1 MVYSGWDYKREH
13 SLTSATEL
21 TDYQVKILV
30 SYSSG
35 TSSGDTVYLDGK
47 CKADFGD
54 IRFADSD
61 NNELSYWI
69 ESVSG
74 TLATIWVKI
83 PTINTTTIWIY
94 YGNESASTTSSG
106 DTTFILFD
114 HFDGSSINSSKW
126 TVEKKGSASAIAQVN
141 GSSIL
146 QLSGENGVSSSANLI
161 SVSTFAQPFVLE
173 IQEQITVT
181 NGAYAG
187 TSFGLTTT
195 LQDSDNAGSNWWITI
210 LGNSYAFTTAGYN
223 SKGVMFRSP
232 LGGIYVSF
240 GLMSG
245 KIFPAANTY
254 YRNRYIKTSTGIQ
267 FIRDGISYG
276 TATDATYTGPFYICI
291 NQGEDSGGSSYAG
304 YRYID
309 YILVRNYS
317 ATEPTHGE
325 WSEEILNKIDFESL
339 YNVGEF
345 VSFVS
350 LYFVGESVDFS
361 SKYNIEWLVDFVL
374 KYHIE
379 IETAFESIYKIKTD
393 HNFTTCITSNDK
405 KSTEFRTRVE
415 SVRSSAIRFEMT

>member
-1 MVYSGWDYKREH
+1 MAYFGWDYKRDH

-94 YGNESASTTSSG
+94 YGNSSASTTSDDS
-106 DTTFILFD
+106 TTFFLVDTFD
-114 HFDGSSINSSKW
+114 DASLDTSKW
-126 TVEKKGSASAIAQVN
+126 TQQS
-141 GSSIL
+141 L
-146 QLSGENGVSSSANLI
+146 GVCSETAGY
-161 SVSTFAQPFVLE
+161 LE
-173 IQEQITVT
+173 IQGSTYT
-181 NGAYAG
+181 WDTA
-187 TSFGLTTT
+187 GLTTAAGVKNT
-195 LQDSDNAGSNWWITI
+195 GISISGPFSIWCSLTYDVTQVNALGIIHLLIHSSTDKAYIGLNDSVGDYRYGYVTAAINAG
-210 LGNSYAFTTAGYN
+210 
-223 SKGVMFRSP
+223 
-232 LGGIYVSF
+232 
-240 GLMSG
+240 
-245 KIFPAANTY
+245 
-254 YRNRYIKTSTGIQ
+254 
-267 FIRDGISYG
+267 YG
-276 TATDATYTGPFYICI
+276 TVDTSKKTTGTVTLKITRDSSNVCKLYWNGQLQYSNTLTGTINQLTLSNCRYNAYTGNLSRF
-291 NQGEDSGGSSYAG
+291 NSVYAG
-304 YRYID
+304 GY
-309 YILVRNYS
+309 
-317 ATEPTHGE
+317 AETEPSHGA
-325 WSEEILNKIDFESL
+325 WSEEILNESCADFESL

-405 KSTEFRTRVE
+405 KSAEFRTRVE